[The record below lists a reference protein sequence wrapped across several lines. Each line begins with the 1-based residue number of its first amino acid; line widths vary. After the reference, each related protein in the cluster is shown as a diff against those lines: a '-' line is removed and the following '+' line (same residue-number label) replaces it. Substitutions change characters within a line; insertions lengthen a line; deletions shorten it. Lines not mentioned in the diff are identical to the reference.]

1 VGVYAG
7 SHQCYYD
14 MAPFFDKIIETYH
27 GHKPT
32 DKHISSMDHTLL
44 KCPDFPEDEHKMI
57 NSVRIRVARN
67 MADYPLGTSISREHR
82 LEVEAKIVEA
92 LESFEGDLKGKYY
105 SLASMSDEERDQL
118 IADHFLFK
126 GGDKYLESCGLEREW
141 PEARGIFHNDAKTF
155 LVWVNEED

>member
-1 VGVYAG
+1 MGDYAG

-14 MAPFFDKIIETYH
+14 MATFFEKIIETYH
-27 GHKPT
+27 GHKHT

-44 KCPDFPEDEHKMI
+44 KCPDFPEDEHNMI

-92 LESFEGDLKGKYY
+92 LSSFEGDLKGKYY
-105 SLASMSDEERDQL
+105 SLASMSDEALDARSPDHHL
-118 IADHFLFK
+118 LKRADM
-126 GGDKYLESCGLEREW
+126 
-141 PEARGIFHNDAKTF
+141 
-155 LVWVNEED
+155 